1 MNTYPAPLA
10 RLIQELSK
18 LPGIGEKSAAR
29 LAFHL
34 LKGNLEDVASLAD
47 SIGKLRE
54 QIGLCPQCFGFSELV
69 AQNGDPST
77 RTPAMARVRT
87 LGIPPENR
95 GVERDA
101 LGLPEGL
108 HGPLCS
114 VCRNIQRE
122 QDKICVVEEPGD
134 LIAVEKSQEFKGLY
148 HVLHGTISPLDGI
161 GPDALKIQELL
172 ERLRGGAVRE
182 VIVATNPTMD
192 GEATALYLSKVIK
205 PLGIAVT
212 RIARGLPMGGD
223 LEYTDVVTLGKALEG
238 RREI

>member
-1 MNTYPAPLA
+1 MSTYPAPLA

-34 LKGNLEDVASLAD
+34 LKGSLEDVASLAD

-69 AQNGDPST
+69 AQNGD
-77 RTPAMARVRT
+77 
-87 LGIPPENR
+87 
-95 GVERDA
+95 
-101 LGLPEGL
+101 
-108 HGPLCS
+108 GPLCS
-114 VCRNIQRE
+114 VCRSVQRE
-122 QDKICVVEEPGD
+122 QDKICVVEDPGD

-148 HVLHGTISPLDGI
+148 HVLHGTISPLDGV
-161 GPDALKIQELL
+161 GPDALRIKELL
-172 ERLRGGAVRE
+172 ERLRRGAVRE

-205 PLGIAVT
+205 PMGIAVT

>member
-1 MNTYPAPLA
+1 MNAYPAPLT

-18 LPGIGEKSAAR
+18 LPGIGEKTAAR
-29 LAFHL
+29 LGFHM
-34 LKGNLEDVASLAD
+34 LKCRKEDVFNLSEA
-47 SIGKLRE
+47 IGKLRRE
-54 QIGLCPQCFGFSELV
+54 MGLCCSCFGFTEVSAPDGE
-69 AQNGDPST
+69 AT
-77 RTPAMARVRT
+77 
-87 LGIPPENR
+87 
-95 GVERDA
+95 
-101 LGLPEGL
+101 
-108 HGPLCS
+108 LCS
-114 VCRNIQRE
+114 ICRNPGRE
-122 QDKICVVEEPGD
+122 RDKICVVEEPAD
-134 LIAVEKSQEFKGLY
+134 LIAVEKSDEFKGFY

-161 GPDALKIQELL
+161 GPDALRIKELL
-172 ERLRGGAVRE
+172 DRLKDSMVRE

>member
-18 LPGIGEKSAAR
+18 LPGIGEKTAAR
-29 LAFHL
+29 LGFHM
-34 LKGNLEDVASLAD
+34 LKCKKEDVFSLAE
-47 SIGKLRE
+47 SIGKLRKE
-54 QIGLCPQCFGFSELV
+54 MGLCRNCFGFSEIDP
-69 AQNGDPST
+69 ANG
-77 RTPAMARVRT
+77 PA
-87 LGIPPENR
+87 
-95 GVERDA
+95 A
-101 LGLPEGL
+101 L
-108 HGPLCS
+108 CTI
-114 VCRNIQRE
+114 CRNPRRE
-122 QDKICVVEEPGD
+122 VDKICVVEEPSD

-161 GPDALKIQELL
+161 GPDALRIKELL
-172 ERLRGGAVRE
+172 ERLRNSAVRE

>member
-1 MNTYPAPLA
+1 MSTYPAPLG

-34 LKGNLEDVASLAD
+34 LKCKREDVFRLAE
-47 SIGKLRE
+47 SMAKLRQE
-54 QIGLCPQCFGFSELV
+54 MCLCRTCYGFSEV
-69 AQNGDPST
+69 DPVSGE
-77 RTPAMARVRT
+77 AV
-87 LGIPPENR
+87 
-95 GVERDA
+95 
-101 LGLPEGL
+101 
-108 HGPLCS
+108 LCS
-114 VCRNIQRE
+114 ICRNPERE
-122 QDKICVVEEPGD
+122 RDKICVVEEPAD
-134 LIAVEKSQEFKGLY
+134 LIAVERSQEFRGLY
-148 HVLHGTISPLDGI
+148 HALHGTISPLDGV
-161 GPDALKIQELL
+161 GPDALRIKELL
-172 ERLRGGAVRE
+172 ERLRNEAIQE

-223 LEYTDVVTLGKALEG
+223 LEYTDAVTLGKALEG